1 MEILWSSLQ
10 RGIIFDELYNQG
22 FTNCGIL
29 PSRMGGNGVSPENM
43 ETGPN
48 KLRGGP
54 ATQIFRFSYIF
65 PTKNRVS

>member
-29 PSRMGGNGVSPENM
+29 PFHMGEHRVSLGNMDDMENM
-43 ETGPN
+43 ENLDNMENIMQT
-48 KLRGGP
+48 
-54 ATQIFRFSYIF
+54 T
-65 PTKNRVS
+65 

>member
-29 PSRMGGNGVSPENM
+29 PPRMGGNGVSPENM

-54 ATQIFRFSYIF
+54 ATQIFRFFVYFSD
-65 PTKNRVS
+65 KK